1 MVKRY
6 KETARGEWALEAVT
20 LTDRAW
26 QIGAAVNEGAD
37 PCSWHRT
44 LRAAIDRVTVRPT
57 CSGSPKLY
65 LQHYTVALVL
75 PRRPS

>member
-1 MVKRY
+1 VVKRY
-6 KETARGEWALEAVT
+6 KETARGDWALEAVT

-37 PCSWHRT
+37 PA
-44 LRAAIDRVTVRPT
+44 LAQDVAAAIDRVKPADLQRLA
-57 CSGSPKLY
+57 KLY

-75 PRRPS
+75 PRRNS